1 MSTPHF
7 LRTFIAAWAIAA
19 GLTTAAAADTAV
31 ATKWRVLGEPQGD
44 CMAHAQMAIFRAGF
58 DKTDP
63 GSQSMSG
70 KRGDYTAS
78 IRCIAE
84 QRIVFFVMSG
94 PSAEATA
101 RYIEELY
108 GHF

>member
-1 MSTPHF
+1 M
-7 LRTFIAAWAIAA
+7 TFGVRCVSLVLILCASMTYANAE
-19 GLTTAAAADTAV
+19 TAV
-31 ATKWRVLGEPQGD
+31 ATKWRLLGESQSE
-44 CMAHAQMAIFRAGF
+44 CMGHARMAIFRAGF
-58 DKTDP
+58 DPSEP

-70 KRGDYTAS
+70 KRGEYTAA

-94 PSAEATA
+94 PSPEATA
-101 RYIEELY
+101 RYLDVLY